1 MIGNDVV
8 DLILAKKESN
18 WKRKGYLDK
27 LFSNTDQDFIKN
39 ANNQDEMVWMLW
51 SIKESTYK
59 AYQRICYNQGFYPL
73 KIKIESLNLIE
84 AIYFSKVKL
93 FEINFYGKTIIENEI
108 VKTVVVKNEN
118 DFANLVSCNSAEYQK
133 NSNGLPFEVHSKKP
147 ISISHHG
154 RSREVLFLK

>member
-27 LFSNTDQDFIKN
+27 LFSNREQDFIKS

-73 KIKIESLNLIE
+73 KIKIESLHVIKDT
-84 AIYFSKVKL
+84 YFSKIKL
-93 FEINFYGKTIIENEI
+93 FDTDFYGTTTIENEI
-108 VKTVVVKNEN
+108 VKTVVVKNEKN
-118 DFANLVSCNSAEYQK
+118 FANLVYCNAIEYQK
-133 NSNGLPFEVHSKKP
+133 NTDGLPFEIHSKKP

-154 RSREVLFLK
+154 RSREVVFLK

>member
-18 WKRKGYLDK
+18 WKRRGYLDK
-27 LFSNTDQDFIKN
+27 LFSNIEQDFIKN
-39 ANNQDEMVWMLW
+39 ANDQDEMVWMLW

-59 AYQRICYNQGFYPL
+59 AYQRICYNRGFYPL

-84 AIYFSKVKL
+84 ATYFSKVML
-93 FEINFYGKTIIENEI
+93 FETDFYGKTTIDNEI
-108 VKTVVVKNEN
+108 VKTIVVKNEN
-118 DFANLVSCNSAEYQK
+118 DFANLVYCNSIEYEK
-133 NSNGLPFEVHSKKP
+133 NADGLPFEVKTKKP